1 MKSVFMCVNYPQ
13 YNMAIGISKKIN
25 MQIETFKKL
34 GFDVYYSQ
42 YLENGVAICHDGK
55 VIESR
60 VYNNIRLNNVL
71 RRFRLLSFCK
81 SFIENKHFTLGFIR
95 WDPIDSLFLQVLDN
109 LDKSCDKVLID
120 FHGYFPGYAGKGIK
134 GKYTQITTKMN
145 GDKLAKYVDFG
156 LVELKADNVF
166 GVKTL
171 PTDTSIDVNKY
182 QPHSYS
188 GSKSELHIISVSNET
203 IYHGYDRLI
212 MGIAAYNKKNIKGR
226 IVRLHLVGKMTDKT
240 VKLINQLGVNDSVI
254 LYGYKSGDELN
265 AIYDSCNIAAGPLA
279 PHRIGG
285 KQGTGIKTKE
295 YFAIGIP
302 YFYAGNELLVP
313 KDYKYTL
320 CVEDNE
326 SPIDINKIFD
336 FYDSI
341 SEDNE
346 MSENMRDF
354 AREKFSCFKTFKTA
368 LIELGFA

>member
-1 MKSVFMCVNYPQ
+1 
-13 YNMAIGISKKIN
+13 MAIGISKKIN

-60 VYNNIRLNNVL
+60 VYDNIRLNNVL

-81 SFIENKHFTLGFIR
+81 HFIANKHFTLGFIR
-95 WDPIDSLFLQVLDN
+95 WDPVDSLFLQVLDN
-109 LDKSCDKVLID
+109 LDKSCDKVMMD
-120 FHGYFPGYAGKGIK
+120 FHGYFPGYTGKGIK

-145 GDKLAKYVDFG
+145 GDKLAKYVDYG

-182 QPHSYS
+182 KPHSYN
-188 GSKSELHIISVSNET
+188 GSKSELNIISVSNET
-203 IYHGYDRLI
+203 VYHGYDRLI
-212 MGIAAYNKKNIKGR
+212 MGIAAYNKKNMKGR

-240 VKLINQLGVNDSVI
+240 VKLINRLGVNDSVI

-285 KQGTGIKTKE
+285 KQGTGIKTK
-295 YFAIGIP
+295 
-302 YFYAGNELLVP
+302 
-313 KDYKYTL
+313 
-320 CVEDNE
+320 
-326 SPIDINKIFD
+326 
-336 FYDSI
+336 
-341 SEDNE
+341 
-346 MSENMRDF
+346 
-354 AREKFSCFKTFKTA
+354 
-368 LIELGFA
+368 